1 MMLRALLL
9 LGVLLGP
16 RLALA
21 DETVL
26 AANSVHTRFP
36 GGWYDE
42 LHRFPE
48 WTREFSE
55 RTLYGY
61 SMREDFGPA
70 VRNYRVMRL
79 KSPSAYLWAS
89 DLFHGAELRTTSNTV
104 IFLFPRDPGI
114 GPFLYRVLE
123 EPGGLLRLEGPG
135 GAALGF
141 DARTHRLRGMLGFA
155 VEPPIA
161 IGVPPK
167 IAARSLHL
175 RLESSGQSPFLRA
188 TQARIFDV
196 DGRVCTLTTDE
207 LFVFPGEAQES
218 DELRW
223 PTDDEFF
230 AFLQNRCPELRIP
243 PLSTEMRMA
252 QRSLLERAALAA
264 AEAAKIPTP
273 APTTA
278 APSVFIHQEPEPT
291 RRPGEHGPEDGGLL
305 EAFGGIFR

>member
-1 MMLRALLL
+1 MTTLRTLILAV
-9 LGVLLGP
+9 VLAP
-16 RLALA
+16 RLAFA
-21 DETVL
+21 AETVL

-42 LHRFPE
+42 LHVFPE
-48 WTREFSE
+48 WTREFSD

-61 SMREDFGPA
+61 SMREDVGPA

-79 KSPSAYLWAS
+79 KSPGAYLWAS

-123 EPGGLLRLEGPG
+123 EPGGILRLEGPG

-141 DARTHRLRGMLGFA
+141 DARTHRLRGVLGFA

-161 IGVPPK
+161 IGVPPRMS
-167 IAARSLHL
+167 ARSLHL
-175 RLESSGQSPFLRA
+175 RLESSGQSPFLRG
-188 TQARIFDV
+188 TQARMFDV
-196 DGRVCTLTTDE
+196 EGRACALATDE
-207 LFVFPGEAQES
+207 LFVFAGDEQES
-218 DELRW
+218 DKFRW
-223 PTDDEFF
+223 PTDEEFF
-230 AFLQNRCPELRIP
+230 AFLRNRCPELRLP
-243 PLSTEMRMA
+243 PLSSEVRMA
-252 QRSLLERAALAA
+252 QHVLVQRAALAA

-278 APSVFIHQEPEPT
+278 APSVFTRQEPEPT
-291 RRPGEHGPEDGGLL
+291 RRPGEHGPEDGGLF